1 MKSSVKSGFIQ
12 VCFEGD
18 LKWATDSAQ
27 LISAG
32 RSKSGDSCGAEEL
45 KFQTTNLVID
55 DWPAQAKQLTSWATA
70 AHVHVLWD
78 AKCIES
84 VFIVKILSDLN
95 VIICIH
101 RLTDWSLSETHFEVI
116 ASALK
121 SNPSHLT
128 HLDLSY
134 NNLNDSGVKLLCSG
148 LESPNCRLETLKS
161 VYVIFLCL
169 LNLYLEHKHTHSS
182 VWSVM
187 KVMEDEARSQ
197 SAVCWWRWQ

>member
-70 AHVHVLWD
+70 AHVHVLCD

-84 VFIVKILSDLN
+84 VFIVKSQILSDLN
-95 VIICIH
+95 VLLSVFTDWWTVDSQ
-101 RLTDWSLSETHFEVI
+101 RLTVKSSPQLWSPTPHIWHIWTWVTTTWMIQEWSCCVLDWRVQTV
-116 ASALK
+116 
-121 SNPSHLT
+121 
-128 HLDLSY
+128 DL
-134 NNLNDSGVKLLCSG
+134 
-148 LESPNCRLETLKS
+148 RL
-161 VYVIFLCL
+161 
-169 LNLYLEHKHTHSS
+169 
-182 VWSVM
+182 
-187 KVMEDEARSQ
+187 
-197 SAVCWWRWQ
+197 